1 METPNETKRERK
13 RETNETPRETKE
25 QLGELCT
32 PVAPRSKSREVE
44 TYRRRISWES
54 FAPQLILSLKGR
66 DGDAERNETRKIRET
81 NETPATRKGC
91 SEDLRERRRD
101 VSAQKKRNLLVV
113 EKYEVVLVVLI
124 PVWNAIF

>member
-1 METPNETKRERK
+1 MDDLRDRRQSCP
-13 RETNETPRETKE
+13 PRIKHS
-25 QLGELCT
+25 
-32 PVAPRSKSREVE
+32 PVVSK
-44 TYRRRISWES
+44 
-54 FAPQLILSLKGR
+54 
-66 DGDAERNETRKIRET
+66 RNETRKIRET

-113 EKYEVVLVVLI
+113 GKYKVVSLVLI